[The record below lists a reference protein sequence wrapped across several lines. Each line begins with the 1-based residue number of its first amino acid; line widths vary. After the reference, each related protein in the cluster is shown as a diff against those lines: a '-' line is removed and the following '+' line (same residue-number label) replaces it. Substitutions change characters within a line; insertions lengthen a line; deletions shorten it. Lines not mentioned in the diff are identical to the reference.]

1 MAQSLNILI
10 AEDDPLDAELLLRE
24 LRRAGFDP
32 KWTRVDTEKDYI
44 RNLNPNL
51 DLVISDY
58 EMPQFDGLRAL
69 ELLKASRLEVPFIII
84 SGTIGEDT
92 AVLAMKMGASD
103 YLLKDRL
110 ARLEQ
115 AVRHALA
122 QTQLRLEREQALGRL
137 RESEEKLRHIFDGIS
152 AFVGLFSSDGVV
164 LELNQAALLS
174 VGAERADII
183 GRPFIDGPWWSNS
196 VEMRERISRAI
207 ARAKDGWAVNELLVA
222 EISGG
227 KEILVESSF
236 RPLRDTSGT
245 VVQIVASGI
254 DVTERKRAEKKIQEQ
269 LDELLRW
276 QNVMLD
282 REDRVQALKR
292 EVNELLARQ
301 NQPGRYLATQ
311 PS

>member
-1 MAQSLNILI
+1 MSQSLHILI
-10 AEDDPLDAELLLRE
+10 AEDDPLDAELILRE
-24 LRRAGFDP
+24 LRRAGFELE
-32 KWTRVDTEKDYI
+32 WTRVDTEKDYV
-44 RNLNPNL
+44 RNLTGKL

-58 EMPQFDGLRAL
+58 QMPQFDGLRAL
-69 ELLKASRLEVPFIII
+69 ELLKVSGLAIPFIII

-92 AVLAMKMGASD
+92 AVQAMKMGAAD

-122 QTQLRLEREQALGRL
+122 QTRLRLEREQVLRTL

-152 AFVGLFSSDGVV
+152 AFVGLFSRDGVV

-174 VGAERADII
+174 VGAERKDII
-183 GRPFIDGPWWSNS
+183 GRPFVDGPWWSQS
-196 VEMRERISRAI
+196 VEMRERIARAI
-207 ARAKDGWAVNELLVA
+207 ERAGDGLAVNELLVA
-222 EISGG
+222 GVAEK

-236 RPLRDTSGT
+236 RPLRDASGA

-254 DVTERKRAEKKIQEQ
+254 DVTERKHAEKKIQEQ

-301 NQPGRYLATQ
+301 NQPGRYLAA
-311 PS
+311 PSS

>member
-1 MAQSLNILI
+1 MAQPLNILI

-24 LRRAGFDP
+24 LRRAGFEP
-32 KWTRVDTEKDYI
+32 KWTRVDTEEEYV
-44 RNLNPNL
+44 RNLNEQL
-51 DLVISDY
+51 DLVISDH

-69 ELLKASRLEVPFIII
+69 ELLKASGLEVPFIII

-122 QTQLRLEREQALGRL
+122 QTRLRLEREQVLRRL

-152 AFVGLFSSDGVV
+152 AFVGLFSKDGVV

-174 VGAERADII
+174 SGAEREDII
-183 GRPFIDGPWWSNS
+183 DRPFIDGPWWSHS

-207 ARAKDGWAVNELLVA
+207 ARARDGIAVNELLVGVIA
-222 EISGG
+222 GD

-236 RPLRDTSGT
+236 RPLRDASGT

-254 DVTERKRAEKKIQEQ
+254 DVTERKQAEKKIQEQ

-282 REDRVQALKR
+282 REDRVQALKL

-301 NQPGRYLATQ
+301 NQPGRYLTTQ
-311 PS
+311 SS